1 MRDLEVELE
10 AEQRRHREAA
20 NNARKWERLLKELQV
35 QHEDDR
41 RIIAELQD
49 LLEKT
54 QLKLK
59 AYKRQL
65 EEAVSIESMF
75 NPV

>member
-1 MRDLEVELE
+1 ME